1 MPPHPLLKQDLA
13 YLGENTEVSKSAFGL
28 QAVGDP
34 NFVFDLEA
42 GREPRRKVQQKVLA
56 FINGETH
63 QQSAGAA

>member
-1 MPPHPLLKQDLA
+1 MPPHPLLDQVNA
-13 YLGENTEVSKSAFGL
+13 YLEATEVSKSAFGL

-56 FINGETH
+56 FIHGEKH
-63 QQSAGAA
+63 RQGAA